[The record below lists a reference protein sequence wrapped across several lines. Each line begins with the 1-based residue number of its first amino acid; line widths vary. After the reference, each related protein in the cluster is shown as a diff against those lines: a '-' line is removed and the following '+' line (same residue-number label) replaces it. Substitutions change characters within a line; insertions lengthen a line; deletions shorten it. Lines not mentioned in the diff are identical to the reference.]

1 MTNVSPSRAYF
12 QLSLMVR
19 STIAIGC
26 VAGTGFSKIGM
37 LGKSMIRNWKI
48 VAILLAAC
56 LTLALVRLFLM
67 GKLVEVFVRIV
78 EALGRLG
85 RT

>member
-1 MTNVSPSRAYF
+1 
-12 QLSLMVR
+12 
-19 STIAIGC
+19 
-26 VAGTGFSKIGM
+26 
-37 LGKSMIRNWKI
+37 MIRNWKI